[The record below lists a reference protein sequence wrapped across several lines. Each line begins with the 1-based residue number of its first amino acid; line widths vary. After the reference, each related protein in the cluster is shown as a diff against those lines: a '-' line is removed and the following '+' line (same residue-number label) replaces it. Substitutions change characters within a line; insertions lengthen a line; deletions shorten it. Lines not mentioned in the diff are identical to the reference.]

1 LACQLGDPCWEGI
14 TARGLGLLE
23 SRHDPDA
30 ALARLRDALARCVR
44 WPDAYQW
51 VRGYV
56 LDAMCTVAAAAGD
69 VGAPAL
75 ADDML
80 RLAARTDMRELVVRA
95 HLHRAR
101 LGIPGALDAAQM
113 AAASIDNPALGALSA
128 AGVAAR

>member
-1 LACQLGDPCWEGI
+1 MGSTSRIGTDIVHG
-14 TARGLGLLE
+14 TAG
-23 SRHDPDA
+23 A
-30 ALARLRDALARCVR
+30 AGEMGTIDEQDGCEVG
-44 WPDAYQW
+44 QW

-113 AAASIDNPALGALSA
+113 AAASIDNPALSALSA